1 MRVAASKLRKSGI
14 AQRISSGKV
23 ISRSTRRLIRI
34 AVSDDLVKIR
44 QAERRKVEI
53 VTDQSFELP
62 GGKFLHISSDHSKHK
77 GTKFA
82 FLGTSLFPG
91 RTEPC
96 LLVKN
101 EGRCFIFNCG
111 DNVYRELQRA
121 SYLEKQCTIFVTSM
135 DINNIVGLPGLL
147 SPGVLPPPVVI
158 YGPQGLRQYI
168 RATLRACF
176 ARVPT
181 KYTVHELLLNNDLRV
196 GNQQSQDLMHEDE
209 LYGDDLLCSGNDSY
223 PLVEDDH
230 LNVISWSLCQKK
242 QSCGFI
248 YKETGTSGNSIAL
261 VSRKSERVPW
271 CLKAKD
277 VDVLVHEIDNTI
289 HGAQIAGD
297 QAKAINA
304 KSLVMSGCSR
314 TGSQELE
321 AAKSRFGKASVAL
334 SMDHVTF
341 TLNNNG

>member
-14 AQRISSGKV
+14 AQRISS
-23 ISRSTRRLIRI
+23 
-34 AVSDDLVKIR
+34 VSDDLVKIR

-121 SYLEKQCTIFVTSM
+121 SYLEKQCTIFITSM
-135 DINNIVGLPGLL
+135 DINNVSKEGLL

-230 LNVISWSLCQKK
+230 HNVISWSLCQKK

-248 YKETGTSGNSIAL
+248 YKETGTKDCSSGNSIAL